1 MHCLHKTKNVRH
13 NIFSNIWLKNK
24 VRPLEDYIYC
34 MDLLLLVSCMHYAQ
48 KEMKQ
53 PVILT
58 ELASICKCFWDC
70 KNFFVQSKKK
80 YTNLGVHGRKGE
92 MDKIQSKFFL
102 SCVGDLS
109 KNEVVTTHSAVTAA
123 QIVVQMYIRIKWGP
137 NVWNSRH
144 PNSIK
149 RELTAVLRAFCT
161 TLRWHKWIFWGFEAI
176 FLKVYTLQSRQSR

>member
-1 MHCLHKTKNVRH
+1 MYDHAHIPIYSNWGGPCFCHLKCYFYGMSLKLVVNGAMHCLHKTKNVRH

-109 KNEVVTTHSAVTAA
+109 KNEVVTTQQQH
-123 QIVVQMYIRIKWGP
+123 Q
-137 NVWNSRH
+137 
-144 PNSIK
+144 
-149 RELTAVLRAFCT
+149 LR
-161 TLRWHKWIFWGFEAI
+161 L
-176 FLKVYTLQSRQSR
+176 